1 MRTDAGTDEPTA
13 NRVKTAREDY
23 LAAQAA
29 RLKGALSIWAKE
41 GHERAALKRRGSERE
56 RDRCDTDSSDMQE
69 LGREA
74 ARLDDIYED
83 EKRRLIGWN
92 QSMLNESHDRACG
105 SNEVPG
111 DKIEQCICTHGQ
123 ARCTNWRPSREAAF
137 GWTCDDCALDAASA
151 VGCRRCGCRG
161 CARLG
166 RDSAEE
172 VDLQAAA
179 YLQALEWEADVER
192 GDPPSD
198 YEFQSEE
205 EEDPDLTDWGAG
217 FRRHQAASLSARE
230 AMIENNQTE
239 LIAKAEE
246 VLRGLEKEEEEA
258 EMQEAAEAAAS
269 TELQE
274 VVAEWEA
281 TAAATDEKEER
292 ELAEVVAIMNQMQE
306 ENEMASVALSSVFA
320 PRGAGARPLPPG
332 AAKHP
337 WA

>member
-1 MRTDAGTDEPTA
+1 M
-13 NRVKTAREDY
+13 
-23 LAAQAA
+23 
-29 RLKGALSIWAKE
+29 
-41 GHERAALKRRGSERE
+41 
-56 RDRCDTDSSDMQE
+56 
-69 LGREA
+69 
-74 ARLDDIYED
+74 
-83 EKRRLIGWN
+83 
-92 QSMLNESHDRACG
+92 
-105 SNEVPG
+105 
-111 DKIEQCICTHGQ
+111 
-123 ARCTNWRPSREAAF
+123 
-137 GWTCDDCALDAASA
+137 
-151 VGCRRCGCRG
+151 
-161 CARLG
+161 
-166 RDSAEE
+166 
-172 VDLQAAA
+172 
-179 YLQALEWEADVER
+179 ER

-198 YEFQSEE
+198 YEFQSE

-281 TAAATDEKEER
+281 TEAAANEREER
-292 ELAEVVAIMNQMQE
+292 ELAEVAAIMNQMEE
-306 ENEMASVALSSVFA
+306 ENVMASVALSSVFA

-337 WA
+337 WS